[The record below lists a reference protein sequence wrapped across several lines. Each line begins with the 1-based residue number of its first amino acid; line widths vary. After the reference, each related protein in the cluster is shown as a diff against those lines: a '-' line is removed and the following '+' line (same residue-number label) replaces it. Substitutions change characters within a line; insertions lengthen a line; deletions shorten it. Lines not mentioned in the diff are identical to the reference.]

1 MKTHKRK
8 TRKYKQTGGAL
19 SDYLPDMS
27 NISNIFGNSSSVD
40 SSNNYSNMSSTSSTS
55 SNVVSIAKEK
65 WNNIMSYFNS
75 TNTGTGINN
84 YTNSVV
90 GGARRY
96 KKTFTKKR
104 RYTRKK

>member
-40 SSNNYSNMSSTSSTS
+40 SSNNYSNMSSTS

>member
-40 SSNNYSNMSSTSSTS
+40 SSNNYSNMSSTSS
-55 SNVVSIAKEK
+55 NVVSIAKEK

-84 YTNSVV
+84 YTNGVV